1 MFISLK
7 KYAQLLQMIA
17 ILAERPY
24 ISDII
29 EHSNGEVT
37 FIIAKGEKRYS
48 LTLYTDVKGT
58 LN

>member
-17 ILAERPY
+17 VLAERPY

-29 EHSNGEVT
+29 EHSDGEVT
-37 FIIAKGEKRYS
+37 FIIAKGEKRYTFTMFLES
-48 LTLYTDVKGT
+48 KGT